1 MSVQSGTFGSEY
13 GQGQLVRLGNG
24 TRIGSKE
31 SERERSIE
39 EVCEGLEGRR
49 RGGEGQM
56 QQCRDELFG
65 C

>member
-1 MSVQSGTFGSEY
+1 MQSGTFGSEY

-31 SERERSIE
+31 SEREGSIE

-49 RGGEGQM
+49 RGVEGQM
-56 QQCRDELFG
+56 KQCRDELFG
-65 C
+65 S